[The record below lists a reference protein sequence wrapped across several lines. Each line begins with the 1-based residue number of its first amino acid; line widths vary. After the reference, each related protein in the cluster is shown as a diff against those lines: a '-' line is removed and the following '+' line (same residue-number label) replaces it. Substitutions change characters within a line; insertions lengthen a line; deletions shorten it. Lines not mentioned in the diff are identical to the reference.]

1 MEVSEIRELFP
12 YLNESKIY
20 FNHASIAP
28 LPLNVSKIIE
38 RYVKERSEESI
49 NNYKQFL
56 LTETRAKKKLA
67 QLLNATSSHITWS
80 TNVGTAMSMLVQ
92 GLDWHEG
99 DEIIL
104 NDIEFPS
111 NVYPFLNLQNKGV
124 EVKFLKTE
132 KGRIKIEDF
141 EKAITSKTKLVSVS
155 LVQFLSG
162 FQVNLKKLSELCRK
176 RGVLLAVDAIQA
188 AGNVKIDLQE
198 TPVDYLSG
206 GTQKW
211 LLGLQ
216 GLAYIYIGENLL
228 SKLHPTI
235 LGWQSVENPWDLL
248 NYDLNFPKDARK
260 FQSGTTNA
268 LGIFAL
274 NKSLEIFLNF
284 GLENVYSRVKE
295 NTNYIFKKLLGIG
308 IEPLLYGLSEENLS
322 AIVTF
327 EIEDAERIKA
337 ELAKQKIIVEIR
349 EGKIRVSP
357 HFYNTKEEID
367 RFIEKLTGII

>member
-367 RFIEKLTGII
+367 RFIEKLSGII

>member
-248 NYDLNFPKDARK
+248 NYDLNFPNDARK

-367 RFIEKLTGII
+367 RFIEKLSGII